1 MFILKVLHVGSI
13 GENARAVDNI
23 LQVLRIDGYNEETM
37 DDQSN
42 DGQDVS
48 VLHPSAP
55 IGTVRNEEAIPSEE
69 VRKASETFGTVPHQH
84 LEHSEE
90 VRNDSEHPKK
100 IQSLPSEALPNI
112 SAPVGTVRNEEAI
125 PSEEI
130 RNVSEGFGREAH
142 APILASEEKRD
153 RSEERHLQVPHPS
166 EDERID
172 LAEQRT
178 APRCSAEHEDMT
190 ITVREAARIFEEA
203 GVPRTERAITNWCN
217 PNGRGIVR
225 LDCCFHEGERK
236 YYISPESI
244 QRAIGE
250 ERKKTQFVEFRDGHL
265 LSVDAE
271 TLSDQLRAERS
282 RQTETDRETD
292 TQVEET
298 TPKAPVVEQEPYQT
312 RQTASAFQPREDAG
326 TPPPLSQ
333 AELEELKELRIS
345 NVELRIQLEGQKY
358 LVRQFDS
365 LVAGERD
372 RHEQE
377 KMALVDRLTDAR
389 YQVGSLEQKLLQLEA
404 PRGQVRDVELADDR
418 HLRL

>member
-1 MFILKVLHVGSI
+1 
-13 GENARAVDNI
+13 
-23 LQVLRIDGYNEETM
+23 M

-48 VLHPSAP
+48 VLNPSAP
-55 IGTVRNEEAIPSEE
+55 IGTVRNEELILSEGIP
-69 VRKASETFGTVPHQH
+69 
-84 LEHSEE
+84 
-90 VRNDSEHPKK
+90 
-100 IQSLPSEALPNI
+100 
-112 SAPVGTVRNEEAI
+112 
-125 PSEEI
+125 
-130 RNVSEGFGREAH
+130 NVSEGFGREAH

-153 RSEERHLQVPHPS
+153 RSEERHLQVPHLS

-225 LDCCFHEGERK
+225 LDCCYHEGERK
-236 YYISPESI
+236 YYITPESI

-250 ERKKTQFVEFRDGHL
+250 ERKKMQFVEFRDGHL
-265 LSVDAE
+265 LSADAE

-345 NVELRIQLEGQKY
+345 NFELRIQLEGQKY

-365 LVAGERD
+365 CL
-372 RHEQE
+372 
-377 KMALVDRLTDAR
+377 LYTSDA
-389 YQVGSLEQKLLQLEA
+389 
-404 PRGQVRDVELADDR
+404 ADE
-418 HLRL
+418 

>member
-1 MFILKVLHVGSI
+1 MFILKVLHVGSV

-37 DDQSN
+37 NDQNN

-48 VLHPSAP
+48 VRNPSAP
-55 IGTVRNEEAIPSEE
+55 VGTLRNEEVIHSEDVRKTSETFGTLPHQHLEPSEE
-69 VRKASETFGTVPHQH
+69 VRNG
-84 LEHSEE
+84 
-90 VRNDSEHPKK
+90 SEHPEK
-100 IQSLPSEALPNI
+100 IHSLHSEALPNI
-112 SAPVGTVRNEEAI
+112 SAPIGMVRNEELILSEGI
-125 PSEEI
+125 PNVSEWFGKEAHTPIIASEEI
-130 RNVSEGFGREAH
+130 RN
-142 APILASEEKRD
+142 
-153 RSEERHLQVPHPS
+153 RSEERHYQVPHPS
-166 EDERID
+166 ADERID

-225 LDCCFHEGERK
+225 LDCCYHEGERK
-236 YYISPESI
+236 YYITPESI

-250 ERKKTQFVEFRDGHL
+250 ERKKMQFVEFRDGHL
-265 LSVDAE
+265 LSADAE

-292 TQVEET
+292 AQVEET
-298 TPKAPVVEQEPYQT
+298 TPKPPVVEQESHQT
-312 RQTASAFQPREDAG
+312 RQSASASQPREDAG
-326 TPPPLSQ
+326 TQPPLSQ

-345 NVELRIQLEGQKY
+345 NFELRIQLEGQKY

-377 KMALVDRLTDAR
+377 KMALVDRLTEAR

-404 PRGQVRDVELADDR
+404 PRGQVRDVELADNR
-418 HLRL
+418 NLRL

>member
-1 MFILKVLHVGSI
+1 MFILKVLHVGSV

-42 DGQDVS
+42 DRQDVS
-48 VLHPSAP
+48 VRNPSAP
-55 IGTVRNEEAIPSEE
+55 IGTVRNEEAITSEE
-69 VRKASETFGTVPHQH
+69 VRKASETFGTLPHPH
-84 LEHSEE
+84 LEPSED
-90 VRNDSEHPKK
+90 VRNGSEHPEK
-100 IQSLPSEALPNI
+100 IHSLHSEALPNG
-112 SAPVGTVRNEEAI
+112 SAPVGTVRNEEMI
-125 PSEEI
+125 PSEGI
-130 RNVSEGFGREAH
+130 PNVSEGFGREVH
-142 APILASEEKRD
+142 TPILASEEKHD
-153 RSEERHLQVPHPS
+153 RSEERHLHVPHPS
-166 EDERID
+166 ADERID
-172 LAEQRT
+172 VAEQRT
-178 APRCSAEHEDMT
+178 APRCSAEHENMT

-225 LDCCFHEGERK
+225 LDCCYHEGERK
-236 YYISPESI
+236 YYITPESI

-250 ERKKTQFVEFRDGHL
+250 ERKKMQFVEFRDGHL
-265 LSVDAE
+265 LSADAE
-271 TLSDQLRAERS
+271 TLSDQLRADRS

-292 TQVEET
+292 APVEET
-298 TPKAPVVEQEPYQT
+298 TPKPPVVEQESHQT
-312 RQTASAFQPREDAG
+312 RQTASAPQPREDAG
-326 TPPPLSQ
+326 TQPPLSQ

-345 NVELRIQLEGQKY
+345 NFELRIQLEGQKY

-377 KMALVDRLTDAR
+377 KMALVDRLTEAR

-404 PRGQVRDVELADDR
+404 PRGQVRDVELADNR
-418 HLRL
+418 NLRL